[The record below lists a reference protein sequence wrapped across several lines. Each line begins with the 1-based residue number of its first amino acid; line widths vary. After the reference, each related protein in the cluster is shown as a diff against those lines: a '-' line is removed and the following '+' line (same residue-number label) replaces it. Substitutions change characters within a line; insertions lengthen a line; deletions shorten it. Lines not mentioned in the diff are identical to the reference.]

1 MAKLYDK
8 DDPNQIKEDQS
19 PYGDEVESSDDP
31 SPAAIHGRVVRL
43 ETNAKHNA
51 TNEGVARVEVKV
63 ARVEGKVDEA
73 KAELK
78 GEIKS
83 GNAKLD
89 GKIDT
94 AKAENKAGIAELK
107 GEIKELKSEN
117 AWLKNMQYTIIV
129 LLVAVLAKDN
139 QTVADIINSITN
151 FFR

>member
-8 DDPNQIKEDQS
+8 DDPNQVKEDQS

-43 ETNAKHNA
+43 ETNAKHVA
-51 TNEGVARVEVKV
+51 TKEGM

-94 AKAENKAGIAELK
+94 VKAENKAGIAELK

-117 AWLKNMQYTIIV
+117 AWLKNMLYTIIG
-129 LLVAVLAKDN
+129 LLVAVLVKDN
-139 QTVADIINSITN
+139 QTVANIINSIAN

>member
-8 DDPNQIKEDQS
+8 DDPNQVKEDQS

-31 SPAAIHGRVVRL
+31 SPTAIHGRVVRL
-43 ETNAKHNA
+43 ETNAKHVA
-51 TNEGVARVEVKV
+51 TKEGM

-94 AKAENKAGIAELK
+94 VKAETKAGIAELK

-117 AWLKNMQYTIIV
+117 AWLKNMLYTIIG
-129 LLVAVLAKDN
+129 LLVAVLVKDN
-139 QTVADIINSITN
+139 QTVADIINSIAN

>member
-8 DDPNQIKEDQS
+8 DDPNQVKEDQS

-43 ETNAKHNA
+43 ETNAKHVA
-51 TNEGVARVEVKV
+51 TKEGM

-94 AKAENKAGIAELK
+94 VKAENKAGIAELK

-117 AWLKNMQYTIIV
+117 AWLKNMLYTIIG
-129 LLVAVLAKDN
+129 LLVAVLVKDN
-139 QTVADIINSITN
+139 QTVADIINSIAN

>member
-8 DDPNQIKEDQS
+8 DDPNQVKEDQS

-43 ETNAKHNA
+43 ETNAKHVA
-51 TNEGVARVEVKV
+51 TKEGM

-94 AKAENKAGIAELK
+94 VKAETKAGIAELK

-139 QTVADIINSITN
+139 QTVADIINSIAN

>member
-8 DDPNQIKEDQS
+8 DDPNQVKEDQS

-43 ETNAKHNA
+43 ETNAKHVA
-51 TNEGVARVEVKV
+51 TKEGM

-94 AKAENKAGIAELK
+94 VKAETKAGIAELK

-117 AWLKNMQYTIIV
+117 AWLKNMLYTIIG
-129 LLVAVLAKDN
+129 LLVAVLVKDN
-139 QTVADIINSITN
+139 QTVADIINSIAN